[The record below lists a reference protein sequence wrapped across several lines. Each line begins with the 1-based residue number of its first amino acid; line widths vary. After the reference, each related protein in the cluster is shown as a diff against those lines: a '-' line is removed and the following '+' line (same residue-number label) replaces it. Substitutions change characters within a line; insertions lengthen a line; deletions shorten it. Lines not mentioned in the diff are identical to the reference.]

1 MRAIFTYLNIVFLL
15 LFFAIVNERG
25 NLQAQGWGTIKGEVS
40 NFENGELLSGAN
52 VLVQGTR
59 YATSTDE
66 NGVFLIKFVPAGK
79 YTLEVSLIGY
89 IKAQQTDVEIEKDE
103 TVNLVFQLRPTEV
116 LLKEKIE
123 VIGKRPLMDINVP
136 ATRRDI
142 GKEDLERLMVHR
154 IEDILSTQAGI
165 VEQDQQIHIRG
176 SRTYESLYL
185 IEGMA
190 IEDPFSTRG
199 LGINLSP
206 SAIEE
211 LSIITGGIEAEYGQ
225 VTSGVIDVKIREGED
240 KLHGLLTYK
249 RDHFGWSAPY
259 NFNTDIV
266 DFSLSGP
273 FYKRLYFFCNAQT
286 YLSDTYFSSTNKLY
300 SSTFG
305 GKTFAP
311 REDNRFSLMGKLS
324 LRSNPLRTLSFT
336 FGKSVVINQDKS
348 ILTTRIKTPIYSY
361 GYPYEY
367 KNILESYNTF
377 THESEFQ
384 LISWEQ
390 KISLNTS
397 YQLKLSRFFTNLH
410 SDVNGKHWSEYTM
423 PEDYLPLEISISP
436 DSTHYVVT
444 AGDGFYDWG
453 DGDTWYD
460 HFIESF
466 ALKGDFSHVFSEFY
480 QMKTG
485 IYHQYQTIQ
494 LLDIYKPWLGETG
507 LGLNYDLY
515 RVFASDG
522 AFFWQNDFN
531 LGDAWLNLG
540 MRYDYWF
547 PGKYVERAVEDTDL
561 TSEEIR
567 RKFNQDTFEF
577 LGSKAKGVLS
587 PRVGFS
593 TSLGKNQ
600 RFFFNYSQLSK
611 KPNPQYVYAK
621 LFTSTE
627 STYQL
632 FGNPNLN
639 PERVITYEVGLKF
652 LITSQDALRIVGY
665 YRNIYDAITAVGVI
679 PEDEGENPYLMYFN
693 LDFGACRGIELQ
705 YLKEV
710 SKKLFLGV
718 ELSLSKASGERSL
731 PSDVLMGIPGRA
743 YQALYQEYYLDWDK
757 PWQTSFTLNYYEDLK
772 RKILGITLPANWEF
786 TLRGWAQA
794 GKRYTPFEMVVEDT
808 DTSFVQA
815 GIFNEKIG
823 KYLSSVD
830 LNFQKHFHFRSF
842 KYSLFCEINN
852 LFDRKNPTVINP
864 LTGDAYQK
872 GDIIP
877 YSIDNLLLPEFGLDF
892 PFWEDPARYSPPRNV
907 KLGIVLRW

>member
-1 MRAIFTYLNIVFLL
+1 MRHSCRYFIIF
-15 LFFAIVNERG
+15 LFPLIFAFIDTEAK
-25 NLQAQGWGTIKGEVS
+25 LKAQEWGTIKGEVS
-40 NFENGELLSGAN
+40 NFETGELLSGAN
-52 VLVQGTR
+52 VLLKDTK

-66 NGVFLIKFVPAGK
+66 DGAFHIRFVPVGR
-79 YTLEVSLIGY
+79 YTVEVSLIGY
-89 IKAQQTDVEIEKDE
+89 IKVQQTEVEVSKGES
-103 TVNLVFQLRPTEV
+103 VHLVFQLRSTEV

-123 VIGKRPLMDINVP
+123 VVGKRPLMDINVP

-142 GKEDLERLMVHR
+142 GKEDIERIMIHR
-154 IEDILSTQAGI
+154 FEDILRAQAGI
-165 VEQDQQIHIRG
+165 VEQDQRIHIRG
-176 SRTYESLYL
+176 SRAYESLYL

-225 VTSGVIDVKIREGED
+225 VTSGVIDVKIKEGED
-240 KLHGLLTYK
+240 KLHGYLTYK

-259 NFNTDIV
+259 SFNTDIV
-266 DFSLSGP
+266 DLSLSGP
-273 FYKRLYFFCNAQT
+273 LYKRFYFFCNAQT
-286 YLSDTYFSSTNKLY
+286 YLSDTHLPSANKLY
-300 SSTFG
+300 SSIFG
-305 GKTFAP
+305 GKAFAP
-311 REDNRFSLMGKLS
+311 RQDNRYSLMGKLS
-324 LRSNPLRTLSFT
+324 LKLDPLHSLSFT

-348 ILTTRIKTPIYSY
+348 ILTTRIKSPVYSY

-367 KNILESYNTF
+367 KNILENYNTF
-377 THESEFQ
+377 THESNYQ
-384 LISWEQ
+384 LVSWEQ

-397 YQLKLSRFFTNLH
+397 YQLKLSRFYTNLH
-410 SDVNGKHWSEYTM
+410 SDVNGKHWSEYIM
-423 PEDYLPLEISISP
+423 PEDYLPLEIKISP
-436 DSTHYVVT
+436 DSTHYIVI
-444 AGDGFYDWG
+444 AGDGLYDWG

-466 ALKGDFSHVFSEFY
+466 ALRGDFSNVFSEFY

-485 IYHQYQTIQ
+485 IYHQYQIIQ
-494 LLDIYKPWLGETG
+494 LLDIYKPWLGETR

-515 RVFASDG
+515 RVYANDG

-531 LGDAWLNLG
+531 FRDAWLDLG
-540 MRYDYWF
+540 MRYEYWF
-547 PGKYVERAVEDTDL
+547 PGKYVERAVEDTNL
-561 TSEEIR
+561 TSDEIR
-567 RKFNQDTFEF
+567 KDFNQDTFEF
-577 LGSKAKGVLS
+577 LGSKAKGIFS

-593 TSLGKNQ
+593 TSLRENL

-611 KPNPQYVYAK
+611 KPNPEYVYAK
-621 LFTSTE
+621 LYTSTE

-652 LITSQDALRIVGY
+652 LITPQDALRIVGY

-679 PEDEGENPYLMYFN
+679 PEGGGENSYLMYFN
-693 LDFGACRGIELQ
+693 LDFGACRGIEVQ

-710 SKKLFLGV
+710 GQKLFLGV

-731 PSDVLMGIPGRA
+731 PSDVLKGVPGRA

-757 PWQTSFTLNYYEDLK
+757 PWQISFNLNYYEDQK
-772 RKILGITLPANWEF
+772 RNFLGITLPGDWDLI
-786 TLRGWAQA
+786 LRGWAQA
-794 GKRYTPFEMVVEDT
+794 GKRYTPFEAVIEDT
-808 DTSFVQA
+808 DTTFVQS
-815 GIFNEKIG
+815 GKFNEKMG

-830 LNFQKHFHFRSF
+830 LNFQKHFHLGSF
-842 KYSLFCEINN
+842 KYTLFCEITN
-852 LFDRKNPTVINP
+852 LLDRKNPTVINP
-864 LTGDAYQK
+864 LTGEAYQK

-877 YSIDNLLLPEFGLDF
+877 YAVDNLLLPEFGLNL
-892 PFWEDPARYSPPRNV
+892 PFWEDPARYSPPRNI
-907 KLGIVLRW
+907 KLGMAIKW

>member
-1 MRAIFTYLNIVFLL
+1 MKAIFTYLNIVFLL
-15 LFFAIVNERG
+15 LFFSVISKVG
-25 NLQAQGWGTIKGEVS
+25 NLKAQGWGTIKGEVS
-40 NFENGELLSGAN
+40 NFETGEPLSGAN
-52 VLVQGTR
+52 VLIKGTK
-59 YATSTDE
+59 YATATDE
-66 NGVFLIKFVPAGK
+66 DGNFLIEFVPAGA
-79 YTLEVSLIGY
+79 YTVEVSLIGY
-89 IKAQQTDVEIEKDE
+89 IKVQQKDVEVKKGD
-103 TVNLVFQLRPTEV
+103 TVKLVFQLRPTEV

-123 VIGKRPLMDINVP
+123 VVGKRPLMDINVP

-142 GKEDLERLMVHR
+142 GKDDIQRIMVHR
-154 IEDILSTQAGI
+154 IEDILSAQAGI

-185 IEGMA
+185 IEGIA

-199 LGINLSP
+199 LGIVLSP

-211 LSIITGGIEAEYGQ
+211 LSVITGGIEAEYGQ

-240 KLHGLLTYK
+240 KLHGFLTYK

-259 NFNTDIV
+259 SFKTDVV

-273 FYKRLYFFCNAQT
+273 LYKHLYFFCNVQT
-286 YLSDTYFSSTNKLY
+286 YVSNTHLSSADQLY

-305 GKTFAP
+305 GKSFAP
-311 REDNRFSLMGKLS
+311 RQDNRFSLMGKLS
-324 LRSNPLRTLSFT
+324 LRPDALRKLSFT
-336 FGKSVVINQDKS
+336 FGKSAVINQDKS
-348 ILTTRIKTPIYSY
+348 ILTTRIKPPVYSY

-367 KNILESYNTF
+367 RNILDHYNTF
-377 THESEFQ
+377 THQSEFQ

-410 SDVNGKHWSEYTM
+410 SDVNGKHWSEYIM
-423 PEDYLPLEISISP
+423 PEDYLPLEVKMHP
-436 DSTHYVVT
+436 DSTHYIVT

-460 HFIESF
+460 HYIESF
-466 ALKGDFSHVFSEFY
+466 ALKGDLSHVFSEFY
-480 QMKTG
+480 HIKTG

-494 LLDIYKPWLGETG
+494 LLDIYKPWLGKTR

-515 RVFASDG
+515 RVFANDG
-522 AFFWQNDFN
+522 AFFWQNEFN
-531 LGDAWLNLG
+531 LKDAWLNLG
-540 MRYDYWF
+540 MRYEYWF
-547 PGKYVERAVEDTDL
+547 PGKYVERAVEDTNL
-561 TSEEIR
+561 TSDEIR
-567 RKFNQDTFEF
+567 SKFNQDTFEF
-577 LGSKAKGVLS
+577 LGSKAKGVFS

-593 TSLGKNQ
+593 TSLGANR

-621 LFTSTE
+621 LYTSTE

-652 LITSQDALRIVGY
+652 LLTPRDALRIVGY

-679 PEDEGENPYLMYFN
+679 PEDEDGNPYLMYFN

-710 SKKLFLGV
+710 GRKLFLGV
-718 ELSLSKASGERSL
+718 ELSLSRASGERSL
-731 PSDVLMGIPGRA
+731 PSDFLKGIPGRA

-757 PWQTSFTLNYYEDLK
+757 PWQILFNLNYYEDHK
-772 RKILGITLPANWEF
+772 RKIMGMNIPSDWELI
-786 TLRGWAQA
+786 LRGWAQS
-794 GKRYTPFEMVVEDT
+794 GRRYTPFEAVVEDN
-808 DTSFVQA
+808 DTTFVQS
-815 GIFNEKIG
+815 GKFNERIG
-823 KYLSSVD
+823 EYLSSVD
-830 LNFQKHFHFRSF
+830 LILQKHFHIRSF
-842 KYSLFCEINN
+842 KYTLFCEIDNI
-852 LFDRKNPTVINP
+852 FDRKNPTVINP

-877 YSIDNLLLPEFGLDF
+877 YGVDNLLLPESGTDL
-892 PFWEDPARYSPPRNV
+892 PFWEDPARYSSPRNV
-907 KLGIVLRW
+907 KLGIAIRW